1 MMDYKI
7 LILAYLIGHSPIET
21 QQTFQMEGHFR
32 SMSECKA
39 NLLKQ
44 KPDGRYEV
52 MNEFIIDGDFK
63 WDWLVAGCKS
73 DTTGE
78 EFKVYP
84 DYPKGKPDELIGIEF
99 DLERLGEDI

>member
-1 MMDYKI
+1 MGPFKI
-7 LILAYLIGHSPIET
+7 LILAYLIGNSPIDT
-21 QQTFQMEGHFR
+21 QQTFQMQGWYPTMEA
-32 SMSECKA
+32 CKEE
-39 NLLKQ
+39 LLKQ

-52 MNEFIIDGDFK
+52 MNEFVIDGEFK
-63 WDWLVAGCKS
+63 WDWIVAGCKS

>member
-1 MMDYKI
+1 M
-7 LILAYLIGHSPIET
+7 GTNPVET
-21 QQTFQMEGHFR
+21 QQTFQMELTFR

-39 NLLKQ
+39 NLLAQ

-52 MNEFIIDGDFK
+52 MNEFVIDGEFK

-78 EFKVYP
+78 EFQIWP
-84 DYPKGKPDELIGIEF
+84 SYPKGKPKELEGIEF
-99 DLERLGEDI
+99 DVFELQV